1 MGTVGLNYGSATSGQ
16 GINVSSTVAEIVS
29 NLQKVETPWKNQ
41 LTSLESQ
48 DSAISNL
55 GTLLSNVST
64 DISQLTDAQ
73 GIVAEKEGSS
83 SDTGVVEL
91 TSATASAVTGTYA
104 VVVKSL
110 ATTANGYLDSVSDS
124 SDTLSGSMTIKA
136 NGGSTYTFN
145 IGAGTSTGDTIYTG
159 SGNETLSDL
168 VSSINN
174 ANIGVTASVSSDANG
189 SQLVVESSTS
199 GSGGSLSVSSSIKD
213 GSTALNYNS
222 NVSQGANSSFT
233 VNGVSHATASNTV
246 SNVISGLTFDLLGT
260 SASGTEVQVTIANDN
275 SGVESAV
282 NQFVSDYNSLVS
294 AISTQ
299 EGNDSSGNAE
309 PLFGS
314 PTLSLLQQEL
324 LSSLSS
330 QNPSGYLDSV
340 SSKAGVTLSGSMT
353 IQEGSGTTYTFQVGG
368 GTSSGDTYYTGSGKN
383 TLSDLVSAIN
393 SANIGVTA
401 GISTSSGES
410 SLTLTSSTSGSSGAL
425 TVSSSIDASTPSQ
438 LTFKDS
444 SYTST
449 TADSGTLGSVS
460 GSSDTLSGSVSV
472 QVGSGSAQTIDMSD
486 VNTAE
491 GGTTL
496 SDLQQYISDNASTLG
511 FTATL
516 ANNSLTLTSNTDGS
530 TGAFTVTSS
539 LYDTANP
546 TTSTL
551 SYTKSSD
558 INSLTMLGVSANN
571 DGTLTFDSS
580 SLDSLLNS
588 DFSSVAGFFQNA
600 GSWGQNFSNMLDN
613 AGTSSSTGIL
623 KLAENANSSTESTL
637 NAEISRED
645 TYISQQQ
652 SSLTKELNSANQTLQ
667 EIPTEISEINEL
679 YSAITGYN
687 QSS

>member
-1 MGTVGLNYGSATSGQ
+1 
-16 GINVSSTVAEIVS
+16 
-29 NLQKVETPWKNQ
+29 
-41 LTSLESQ
+41 
-48 DSAISNL
+48 
-55 GTLLSNVST
+55 
-64 DISQLTDAQ
+64 
-73 GIVAEKEGSS
+73 
-83 SDTGVVEL
+83 
-91 TSATASAVTGTYA
+91 
-104 VVVKSL
+104 
-110 ATTANGYLDSVSDS
+110 
-124 SDTLSGSMTIKA
+124 
-136 NGGSTYTFN
+136 
-145 IGAGTSTGDTIYTG
+145 
-159 SGNETLSDL
+159 
-168 VSSINN
+168 
-174 ANIGVTASVSSDANG
+174 
-189 SQLVVESSTS
+189 
-199 GSGGSLSVSSSIKD
+199 
-213 GSTALNYNS
+213 
-222 NVSQGANSSFT
+222 
-233 VNGVSHATASNTV
+233 
-246 SNVISGLTFDLLGT
+246 
-260 SASGTEVQVTIANDN
+260 
-275 SGVESAV
+275 
-282 NQFVSDYNSLVS
+282 
-294 AISTQ
+294 
-299 EGNDSSGNAE
+299 
-309 PLFGS
+309 
-314 PTLSLLQQEL
+314 
-324 LSSLSS
+324 
-330 QNPSGYLDSV
+330 
-340 SSKAGVTLSGSMT
+340 
-353 IQEGSGTTYTFQVGG
+353 
-368 GTSSGDTYYTGSGKN
+368 
-383 TLSDLVSAIN
+383 
-393 SANIGVTA
+393 
-401 GISTSSGES
+401 
-410 SLTLTSSTSGSSGAL
+410 
-425 TVSSSIDASTPSQ
+425 
-438 LTFKDS
+438 
-444 SYTST
+444 
-449 TADSGTLGSVS
+449 
-460 GSSDTLSGSVSV
+460 
-472 QVGSGSAQTIDMSD
+472 VGSGSAQTIDMSD

-516 ANNSLTLTSNTDGS
+516 ANNSLTLTSNTVGS